1 MLLWLCCSFVLRHQ
15 EPAGRRGKPETHRP
29 GLYTSG
35 SHTCRQEEG
44 AISGAR
50 EKGYKTL
57 QYICEKPPS
66 LSQPSRNPQPP
77 YSMSGQLSQV
87 NMWRR
92 VLSHEEIL
100 SLTRCEVDL
109 EGDIIS
115 WSGPWKLYNVEE
127 KVLYGGTCS
136 G

>member
-1 MLLWLCCSFVLRHQ
+1 
-15 EPAGRRGKPETHRP
+15 
-29 GLYTSG
+29 
-35 SHTCRQEEG
+35 
-44 AISGAR
+44 
-50 EKGYKTL
+50 
-57 QYICEKPPS
+57 
-66 LSQPSRNPQPP
+66 
-77 YSMSGQLSQV
+77 MSGQLSQV

-115 WSGPWKLYNVEE
+115 WSGPWQLYNADE
-127 KVLYGGTCS
+127 KVLNEGTYS